1 MNPFVARAPAVLGAI
16 LGLVAIWVDVTST
29 GGKYWDGASHALG
42 ISMLVLLILVGL
54 GLVLAIWLQ
63 NRALDQAWLLP
74 ALVLGGL
81 YLFFPIGAWGEGAT
95 GRLGE
100 GAWLGVAA
108 CALFVL
114 AGILNAIPA
123 AVPTSRAAVAAT
135 AGAAAA
141 ASPEPTSST
150 ATESPPPG
158 WYPDPKGEAR
168 LRYWDGKDWAENTA
182 A

>member
-54 GLVLAIWLQ
+54 GLVLATWLQ

-95 GRLGE
+95 GAAGRRRLAGRGRVRPIRAGRDPERDPGGRPDAPRGGRGHRGRGSGGRPRADLAHCNGIAARRLIPRSQGRGAPALLGRQRLG
-100 GAWLGVAA
+100 
-108 CALFVL
+108 
-114 AGILNAIPA
+114 
-123 AVPTSRAAVAAT
+123 
-135 AGAAAA
+135 
-141 ASPEPTSST
+141 
-150 ATESPPPG
+150 
-158 WYPDPKGEAR
+158 
-168 LRYWDGKDWAENTA
+168 
-182 A
+182 